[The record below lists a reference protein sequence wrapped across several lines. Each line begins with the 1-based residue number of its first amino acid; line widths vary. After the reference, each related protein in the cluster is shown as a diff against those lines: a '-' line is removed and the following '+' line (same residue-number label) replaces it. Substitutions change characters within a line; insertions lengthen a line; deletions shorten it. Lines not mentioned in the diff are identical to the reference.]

1 MYPIIYWMLLNY
13 INVINV
19 LIDIEYV
26 GMTSTEICWTM
37 KQEGSLSH
45 KPLLFFPQTDVWTFL
60 ARDQKVNIIYKNNE
74 LTQYQLPLG
83 EPVYNDCASR
93 SGLLKRII
101 IFLWHNVNLFRNSV
115 ITTIYTY
122 CLWEVPEGNSLVLAE
137 DGGPILNMTSIITL
151 RSRHLGKDCRLK
163 THLSS
168 LSLVS
173 IM

>member
-19 LIDIEYV
+19 WIDIEYV

-83 EPVYNDCASR
+83 EPVEKIVLVVVDC
-93 SGLLKRII
+93 
-101 IFLWHNVNLFRNSV
+101 
-115 ITTIYTY
+115 
-122 CLWEVPEGNSLVLAE
+122 
-137 DGGPILNMTSIITL
+137 
-151 RSRHLGKDCRLK
+151 
-163 THLSS
+163 
-168 LSLVS
+168 
-173 IM
+173 